1 MTLLPVLLP
10 QDYKVK
16 VAVGEKIT
24 AGQVLAEKIISSKNE
39 VIHLASDLGISPKNV
54 LSSLKKGL
62 GSKITTGDVIA
73 VKKGKLGMGKKQLV
87 SEFDGTLIKL
97 EEDTGDLLVRVS
109 VKEEIKEDPII
120 SPVDGIVDFCNNE
133 KIVLKTEKA
142 AILADRVNGK
152 STKGELL
159 IIDKKEVEDED
170 IKKEVDGKIVAGKFF
185 ELAAIFKVLAIGGE
199 GIITIDNND
208 KATDKILEKKLN
220 KPIFLLSEDNYTKLE
235 KLKGK
240 EIFLEVDNKS
250 IVVL

>member
-1 MTLLPVLLP
+1 M
-10 QDYKVK
+10 
-16 VAVGEKIT
+16 
-24 AGQVLAEKIISSKNE
+24 
-39 VIHLASDLGISPKNV
+39 
-54 LSSLKKGL
+54 
-62 GSKITTGDVIA
+62 IA
-73 VKKGKLGMGKKQLV
+73 VKRGKLGIGKKQLV
-87 SEFDGTLIKL
+87 SEFDGTLVKL

-109 VKEEIKEDPII
+109 VKEEVKEDPII

-142 AILADRVNGK
+142 AIIADRVNGK
-152 STKGELL
+152 SAKGELL
-159 IIDKKEVEDED
+159 IIEKKEVEDED
-170 IKKEVDGKIVAGKFF
+170 IKKEVKGKIVAGKFF
-185 ELAAIFKVLAIGGE
+185 EPAAIFKVLAIGGE

-208 KATDKILEKKLN
+208 KAMDKILEKNLT